1 MQRILIYIILILS
14 CSFLFIGSGTSSTK
28 EFFNKIRS
36 LSQVVKLVENYYV
49 EDVDMDQLIDGSI
62 RGLLETLDPHSSYFT
77 HEEIQKANENIKGD
91 FEGIGIEF
99 SMLDGYITV
108 ISPIPGTPSERAGL
122 ISGDKIIKINGES
135 AYKIKTDEIVKK
147 LRGPKGTSVD
157 VTIKRVG
164 IDNFDITLVRDK
176 IPIHSVLAS
185 FLYNDQTGYILIN
198 RFGEKTFLEVDAAI
212 DSLEQL
218 GMEQLVLDLR
228 GNAGGA
234 MNPALDL
241 LDTFIN
247 SNDTLLYTSGRMRAA
262 NSVYYAS
269 KSRQDRA
276 FPIIVLINRSSAS
289 ASEII
294 AGGLQDLDRGLIV
307 GETSF
312 GKGLVQRRYTLQ
324 DSSAVGITI
333 ARYYTPSGRLIQRN
347 FDELDEYYLDL
358 GRENRE
364 DIDSLRADSLIY
376 KTKQGRTVYGGGGI
390 TPDIHIK
397 DDTYISKSTQNI
409 LYSSQRIIFKYAD
422 NIKNKYNKV
431 DSFNAFNNME
441 QEHVLDS
448 SDFFKWLNN
457 KVEASDEKKLEY
469 DEDSLLLNWK
479 LINNRIQ
486 SEVAANLWGKDYRYY
501 IRLHIDKQFQ
511 TALNNFELAKSFLE

>member
-1 MQRILIYIILILS
+1 MQRIFIYIIPIL
-14 CSFLFIGSGTSSTK
+14 CFSFLFIGSGSSSTK

-49 EDVDMDQLIDGSI
+49 EDVDMDELIDGSI
-62 RGLLETLDPHSSYFT
+62 RGLLETLDPHSSYIT
-77 HEEIQKANENIKGD
+77 NEEIKKVNENMKGD

-108 ISPIPGTPSERAGL
+108 IAPIPGTPSDRAGL
-122 ISGDKIIKINGES
+122 VTGDKIVKINGES
-135 AYKIKTDEIVKK
+135 AYKISTDEIVKK

-157 VTIKRVG
+157 VTIKRSGVE
-164 IDNFDITLVRDK
+164 NFDITLIRDK

-185 FLYNDQTGYILIN
+185 LLYNENTGYILIN
-198 RFGEKTFLEVDAAI
+198 RFGDKTFLEVDAAI

-228 GNAGGA
+228 GNPGGA
-234 MNPALDL
+234 MTPALDL

-247 SNDTLLYTSGRMRAA
+247 SNDTLLYTSGRIRSA
-262 NSVYYAS
+262 NTVYYAS
-269 KSRQDRA
+269 QSIHDRT
-276 FPIIVLINRSSAS
+276 FPVIVLISRSSAS

-294 AGGLQDLDRGLIV
+294 AGGLQDLDRGLII

-312 GKGLVQRRYTLQ
+312 GKGLVQRQYSLQ
-324 DSSAVGITI
+324 DSSAVRITV

-358 GRENRE
+358 GKENRE
-364 DIDSLRADSLIY
+364 NADSTIVDSLIY
-376 KTKQGRTVYGGGGI
+376 KTKNGRIVYGGGGI
-390 TPDIHIK
+390 TPDIHIT
-397 DDTYISKSTQNI
+397 DDTHISQSTQNI

-422 NIKNKYNKV
+422 NIKKNYNNLK
-431 DSFNAFNNME
+431 SFNAFNKIIDTNT
-441 QEHVLDS
+441 LKP
-448 SDFFKWLNN
+448 SDFFQWLNN
-457 KVEASDEKKLEY
+457 AMEESEKNKLEY
-469 DEDSLLLNWK
+469 SEDSLLLNWDF
-479 LINNRIQ
+479 INNRIQ
-486 SEVAANLWGKDYRYY
+486 SEIAANLWGKDYRYY

-511 TALNNFELAKSFLE
+511 TALNNFDLAKSFLE